1 LAVKVKTII
10 KDPYEKNIRAAL
22 NLGHTI
28 GHAIE
33 HHANFSMLHGE
44 AVAIGTV
51 IEARLA
57 EKAGLAASGFADQI
71 AKIFDSVG
79 LPTALPKGISCGQLI
94 EAMMRDK
101 KTANGK
107 IRFSLPIGLGDVRI
121 HQVVD
126 EALLRQM

>member
-10 KDPYEKNIRAAL
+10 KDPYEKNVRAAL

-33 HHANFSMLHGE
+33 HHANFAMLHGD

-51 IEARLA
+51 VEARLA
-57 EKAGLAASGFADQI
+57 EKAGLASPGFADQL
-71 AKIFDSVG
+71 ANIFSTVG
-79 LPTALPKGISCGQLI
+79 LPTALPQGIACSQLI
-94 EAMMRDK
+94 EAMLRDK

-121 HQVVD
+121 HQVID
-126 EALLRQM
+126 EALLRQL

>member
-1 LAVKVKTII
+1 
-10 KDPYEKNIRAAL
+10 
-22 NLGHTI
+22 
-28 GHAIE
+28 
-33 HHANFSMLHGE
+33 MLHGE

-57 EKAGLAASGFADQI
+57 EKAGLASPDFADQI
-71 AKIFDSVG
+71 TKIFDSVG
-79 LPTALPKGISCGQLI
+79 LPTSLPHGTSCVQLI
-94 EAMMRDK
+94 EVMMRDK

-121 HQVVD
+121 HQVID